1 MSSGGAEG
9 AGALLWEQ
17 RGVQPSPWAPG
28 LGEEPLGMQK
38 SPGMRIKGVLSGFG
52 EAAGIPHLSAQR
64 QAEAVG
70 GGEHRVW
77 QGPRALS
84 GALEAAGSSWC

>member
-9 AGALLWEQ
+9 AGALLWER
-17 RGVQPSPWAPG
+17 RGFQPSPWAPG

-52 EAAGIPHLSAQR
+52 EAARIPASQR
-64 QAEAVG
+64 
-70 GGEHRVW
+70 
-77 QGPRALS
+77 PK
-84 GALEAAGSSWC
+84 AG